1 VKTCSDCLTEKP
13 ESEFARNRGYLTKRC
28 KPCYAAYVK
37 TLPSYNAEARRRSK
51 FKARYGMTVDE
62 YDEMHER
69 QQGLCAICGNSEPNV
84 DRRTGEPMRLSVD
97 HDHETGRVR
106 GLLCQK
112 CNRALG
118 LLDDD
123 VDRLKWAIDYLQRG
137 CEQDRQGNRAC
148 VDDPVGGRV

>member
-1 VKTCSDCLTEKP
+1 MKTCSDCLTEKP
-13 ESEFARNRGYLTKRC
+13 ESEFARNRGYLAKRC

-37 TLPSYNAEARRRSK
+37 TLPSYNPVARRRSK
-51 FKARYGMTVDE
+51 FKARYGITVDE
-62 YDEMHER
+62 YDGMHER

-84 DRRTGEPMRLSVD
+84 DKRTGEPMRLSVD

-123 VDRLKWAIDYLQRG
+123 VDRLKWAIDYLQKG
-137 CEQDRQGNRAC
+137 SDS
-148 VDDPVGGRV
+148 